1 MDTQQDAGLTSRL
14 SDAESVSIPK
24 AARMLGL
31 DAYTICTFIQRG
43 RVQAAFSPSGEFVI
57 PKSEV
62 ERLARKE

>member
-1 MDTQQDAGLTSRL
+1 MDSEQDAGLSGRL
-14 SDAESVSIPK
+14 SETESVSIPK

-31 DAYTICTFIQRG
+31 DAYTLYTFIQRD
-43 RVQAAFSPSGEFVI
+43 RVQAGLSPSGEFVI